1 MKSIQEMLL
10 RRFLKPQVVSD
21 IPGRLRIKFSQY
33 KRLPKEAYPYM
44 HYAEEA
50 LEMLPGVTKATVN
63 VYTGSI
69 LIEYDRKKTSATKVL
84 RWIDIIVD
92 TDVKVDMSY
101 TGERIPSEQ
110 ELYELGK
117 KVLTNKLKEV

>member
-50 LEMLPGVTKATVN
+50 FELLSGVTKATGF
-63 VYTGSI
+63 VYT
-69 LIEYDRKKTSATKVL
+69 
-84 RWIDIIVD
+84 
-92 TDVKVDMSY
+92 
-101 TGERIPSEQ
+101 
-110 ELYELGK
+110 
-117 KVLTNKLKEV
+117 

>member
-1 MKSIQEMLL
+1 
-10 RRFLKPQVVSD
+10 
-21 IPGRLRIKFSQY
+21 
-33 KRLPKEAYPYM
+33 M

-92 TDVKVDMSY
+92 TGVKVDMSY

-117 KVLTNKLKEV
+117 KLLTNKLKEV

>member
-50 LEMLPGVTKATVN
+50 LEMLPGVSKATVN
-63 VYTGSI
+63 VHTGSI
-69 LIEYDRKKTSATKVL
+69 LIEYDKAKTSAAKVL
-84 RWIDIIVD
+84 QWTDVIVD
-92 TDVKVDMSY
+92 TGIKVDMSY
-101 TGERIPSEQ
+101 TADNIPSEQ
-110 ELYELGK
+110 ELYDIGK
-117 KVLTNKLKEV
+117 KLLTEKLKKI